1 MHYDF
6 RFVKTEHSISQE
18 VSITANLSEKSAIYA
33 VGFYTRLSNAIIK
46 DSILVNIAP
55 TGEEPLLANQ
65 ILYDDQYVYTFA
77 NQNSDRAINIY
88 GATIGFNALIWG
100 IKINGDFNITRGV
113 RSMTNASPVA
123 HIPPNFGKLELV
135 KDLEKLKFRLLYL
148 HSGKKAAEDY
158 DVAGVDNLDETPFL
172 EPEGD
177 SSSEIMWAG
186 LPSWYTISCSVAY
199 KIQRSSYIQVGVDNI
214 LDAHYKTFASGLSA
228 PGRSL
233 VFSMQ
238 YSF

>member
-1 MHYDF
+1 M
-6 RFVKTEHSISQE
+6 
-18 VSITANLSEKSAIYA
+18 
-33 VGFYTRLSNAIIK
+33 
-46 DSILVNIAP
+46 
-55 TGEEPLLANQ
+55 
-65 ILYDDQYVYTFA
+65 
-77 NQNSDRAINIY
+77 NS
-88 GATIGFNALIWG
+88 G
-100 IKINGDFNITRGV
+100 
-113 RSMTNASPVA
+113 PVA

-199 KIQRSSYIQVGVDNI
+199 KIQRSSFIQVGVDNI